1 MMFRKRNRRDRQ
13 QVKKQRET
21 RRRRLTRL
29 MSRTPRVESPEAR
42 RLLAVVTYDAL
53 TKNLV
58 LDGDA
63 DDVRIIGGTSTT
75 ILVGNS
81 DTITLAADAVANAN
95 FVLSTTNTAGDTLTM
110 DVTGSPISDLQING
124 GAGDDTLTIDLSG
137 GPILVPI
144 IFNEIGRVHV

>member
-13 QVKKQRET
+13 QGSKQRET

-29 MSRTPRVESPEAR
+29 MSRTPRVESLEAR

-81 DTITLAADAVANAN
+81 DTITLAADAVLPRLRPDRAD
-95 FVLSTTNTAGDTLTM
+95 TN
-110 DVTGSPISDLQING
+110 
-124 GAGDDTLTIDLSG
+124 
-137 GPILVPI
+137 
-144 IFNEIGRVHV
+144 